1 MSAVRGL
8 PVLLL
13 ALAAS
18 AAAAQGPCA
27 TAEIVVYGTASR
39 AGVEVALHRITSGAA
54 GRDSVEA
61 EPRYRGVTDERGVYR
76 APTPDVGEYV
86 VRATEGGGT
95 RAEARFFCPSAAQN
109 RIHLLLREPDDLDGL
124 RGL

>member
-1 MSAVRGL
+1 MRSL

-13 ALAAS
+13 ALSAS
-18 AAAAQGPCA
+18 VASAQGPCA
-27 TAEIVVYGTASR
+27 TAEIVAYGTASR
-39 AGVEVALHRITSGAA
+39 AGVEVALHRITRGAA

-86 VRATEGGGT
+86 VLATSGDGK
-95 RAEARFFCPSAAQN
+95 RAEARFFCPSAAAN
-109 RIHLLLREPDDLDGL
+109 RLHLLLREPEDLDDL